1 MKRIQLFWKSAFF
14 GVLIYLIATPLFAA
28 VGCDLNDPDR
38 DVKRLFPESTGYKT
52 LYVSIAQKGGEA
64 LLREVEA
71 RLGDHFQGLYE
82 TVDVPYTMYQ
92 VFSGKE
98 LIGYIH
104 GVNQKGQYG
113 GIQVFLALDLEGT
126 IRAFY
131 FQKLTSQ
138 YAKSLR
144 DIRFGEQFVGL
155 SLKDFYEYDVV
166 NHQAAGDGRVARIQN
181 PAPEAESD
189 FRAALRA
196 AKKNLILVDEFLL
209 GNRHLEY
216 FQSKDMSYLSD
227 KIMKNGWH
235 GASSRPPAA
244 KMKRRHLLENSC
256 IILIPHYPPWAIKG
270 EEGQCLRRCR
280 WAGLGR
286 GRTGTHRDRTHS
298 SKLHICDN
306 GE

>member
-1 MKRIQLFWKSAFF
+1 MGKPRLLGKIIVAWAMF
-14 GVLIYLIATPLFAA
+14 GLIMAPLSAA

-52 LYVSIAQKGGEA
+52 LYVSIDQKGGA
-64 LLREVEA
+64 GLLREVEA
-71 RLGDHFQGLYE
+71 RLGDRFQGLYE

-92 VFSGKE
+92 IFRGKE

-104 GVNQKGQYG
+104 GVNQKGRYG

-144 DIRFGEQFVGL
+144 DAKFGEQFVGL
-155 SLKDFYEYDVV
+155 SLKDFYGYDVIS
-166 NHQAAGDGRVARIQN
+166 HQAAPDSRIPGIQN

-196 AKKNLILVDEFLL
+196 TKKNLILVDEFLL
-209 GNRHLEY
+209 GNRHLT
-216 FQSKDMSYLSD
+216 YLQ
-227 KIMKNGWH
+227 
-235 GASSRPPAA
+235 
-244 KMKRRHLLENSC
+244 
-256 IILIPHYPPWAIKG
+256 KG
-270 EEGQCLRRCR
+270 
-280 WAGLGR
+280 
-286 GRTGTHRDRTHS
+286 
-298 SKLHICDN
+298 
-306 GE
+306 